1 MKNKL
6 LLLLL
11 SLSITASAQSWEFNI
26 GTNLNNFYG
35 IGYNLNV
42 GFDYVDKN
50 NLEFYLTFGLKKYS
64 GDIRASG
71 GGLGGGYVVEG
82 QFDKTVLQLSWYFSL
97 LIDEHTEGRYKSWG
111 FISQESNPPT
121 FQEIDSELNEWYPS
135 YHSKFYGGINAR
147 LAYEIPLSRNFY
159 LVPQYI
165 CYAGFANEF
174 IEFPEITKSINNMLG
189 IGIKRKL

>member
-6 LLLLL
+6 FLLLL
-11 SLSITASAQSWEFNI
+11 SLSINASAQSWEFI
-26 GTNLNNFYG
+26 TL
-35 IGYNLNV
+35 
-42 GFDYVDKN
+42 
-50 NLEFYLTFGLKKYS
+50 GLKKYS

-71 GGLGGGYVVEG
+71 GGLGSGYVVEG
-82 QFDKTVLQLSWYFSL
+82 QFDKTVLQLSWYAVNLGKKRLKFNLGPAFSL